1 MMMMMILLE
10 TGDEP
15 KKYNKLFLSFSTL
28 KLNDLNQHF
37 SLLLLWICYT
47 ARQVLFYRSFHLF
60 LFIYLP
66 GCTHIRVESSS
77 TGGVFL

>member
-1 MMMMMILLE
+1 MMMIMILLE

-15 KKYNKLFLSFSTL
+15 KKYNKLSLSFSTL

-37 SLLLLWICYT
+37 SLLLLLWICYT

-60 LFIYLP
+60 LFIYLAAH
-66 GCTHIRVESSS
+66 TSE
-77 TGGVFL
+77 